1 MTGLAFYAGYE
12 ESDREHLLLGEA
24 ARRLAEGK
32 SLVSTTFIVPYPPG
46 FPVLV
51 PGRVISK
58 EILYS
63 LALLD
68 VTEIHG
74 YNPDLGILVFT
85 EGALKR
91 LTADRPEQPE
101 RLGSTA
107 DRSSGF
113 GSRA

>member
-1 MTGLAFYAGYE
+1 MPDFSEFDIAFRPDPASPFG
-12 ESDREHLLLGEA
+12 
-24 ARRLAEGK
+24 
-32 SLVSTTFIVPYPPG
+32 
-46 FPVLV
+46 V
-51 PGRVISK
+51 PGHVISK
-58 EILYS
+58 EVFYF
-63 LALLD
+63 LAQLD

-74 YNPDLGILVFT
+74 YNQDLGLLVYT

-107 DRSSGF
+107 DRSPGF